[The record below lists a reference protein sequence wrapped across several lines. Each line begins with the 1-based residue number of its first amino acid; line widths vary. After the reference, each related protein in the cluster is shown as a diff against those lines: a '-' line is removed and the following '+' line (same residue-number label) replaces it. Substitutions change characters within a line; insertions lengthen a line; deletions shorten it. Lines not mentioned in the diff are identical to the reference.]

1 MDQLIHSFKAQYSKG
16 AHYRES
22 GDTAP
27 QSLLGK
33 GGRGQNRQESH
44 HKTDDP
50 QPKQKYHFMLK

>member
-1 MDQLIHSFKAQYSKG
+1 MDQLIHSLKAQSKG

-27 QSLLGK
+27 QSLFGE

-44 HKTDDP
+44 HRTEDP
-50 QPKQKYHFMLK
+50 